1 MADSSLL
8 FTPQFRE
15 YCDRY
20 YEKLK
25 PFTASGVMRPFSQKN
40 AKEML
45 ADINQCTEHQ
55 LAYIQDFLN
64 RAKADFE
71 LHVAKMSHIS
81 AKQQK
86 DIDDYRQFFA
96 DLEKKAVHASKEKE
110 GKPSQQNSAPSS
122 YKPSPAT
129 GQSFY
134 ESIMHILGYDATT
147 VGASA
152 MFYLAFAALRFML
165 MTPYIEQL
173 AEYNAADPSKRFDPN
188 NLTDQQILA
197 NLDKDSTRQQ
207 IIQAGFL
214 PPPNL
219 AHAFDVEFNNFMQKI
234 GALSKQQMED
244 RPNQLGRRLTHPV
257 PAA

>member
-1 MADSSLL
+1 MD

-15 YCDRY
+15 FCDRY

-25 PFTASGVMRPFSQKN
+25 PFTANAVMRPFSQKN

-45 ADINQCTEHQ
+45 NEVNNATEHQ
-55 LAYIQDFLN
+55 LAYMQDFLN
-64 RAKADFE
+64 KAKADFE
-71 LHVAKMSHIS
+71 MHVAKMGHIS
-81 AKQQK
+81 AKKQK

-96 DLEKKAVHASKEKE
+96 DLEKKVVNTSKQ
-110 GKPSQQNSAPSS
+110 GKQSPQNNTPSS
-122 YKPSPAT
+122 YKSSQAA

-152 MFYLAFAALRFML
+152 MFYLAFAALRFMML
-165 MTPYIEQL
+165 TPYIEQL
-173 AEYNAADPSKRFDPN
+173 AEYNSADANKRFDLN

-197 NLDKDSTRQQ
+197 NLNQDSTREQ

-219 AHAFDVEFNNFMQKI
+219 AHAFDVEFGNFMHKI
-234 GALSKQQMED
+234 GAISKQQMED
-244 RPNQLGRRLTHPV
+244 RPNQLGRGLVHPV
-257 PAA
+257 R

>member
-1 MADSSLL
+1 MT

-15 YCDRY
+15 FCDRY

-40 AKEML
+40 AKEVL
-45 ADINQCTEHQ
+45 SEVSQCTEHQ
-55 LAYIQDFLN
+55 LAYMQDFLGK
-64 RAKADFE
+64 AKTNFE
-71 LHVAKMSHIS
+71 MHVAKMSHIS
-81 AKQQK
+81 AKNQK

-96 DLEKKAVHASKEKE
+96 DLEKKVAGASKA
-110 GKPSQQNSAPSS
+110 GKQSSQNNMPSS
-122 YKPSPAT
+122 YRPSPVS

-152 MFYLAFAALRFML
+152 MFYLAFAALRFIML
-165 MTPYIEQL
+165 TPYIEQL
-173 AEYNAADPSKRFDPN
+173 AEYNAADAAKRFDPK

-197 NLDKDSTRQQ
+197 NLNQDSTREQ

-219 AHAFDVEFNNFMQKI
+219 AHAFDVEFNNFMHKI
-234 GALSKQQMED
+234 GAISKQQMED
-244 RPNQLGRRLTHPV
+244 RPNQLGRGLIHPK
-257 PAA
+257 

>member
-1 MADSSLL
+1 MT

-15 YCDRY
+15 FCNRY
-20 YEKLK
+20 YEKLN
-25 PFTASGVMRPFSQKN
+25 PFTVNGAMRPFSQKY

-45 ADINQCTEHQ
+45 SDINQCTEHQ
-55 LAYIQDFLN
+55 LAYIQDFLGK
-64 RAKADFE
+64 AKADFE
-71 LHVAKMSHIS
+71 LHVTKMGHIS
-81 AKQQK
+81 AKKQK

-96 DLEKKAVHASKEKE
+96 DLEKKAVHASKE
-110 GKPSQQNSAPSS
+110 GKQSPQNNAPSS
-122 YKPSPAT
+122 YKPSQAA

-152 MFYLAFAALRFML
+152 MFYLAFAALRFMM

-173 AEYNAADPSKRFDPN
+173 AEYNSADASKRFDPN
-188 NLTDQQILA
+188 NLTDAQILA

-214 PPPNL
+214 PRPNL

-234 GALSKQQMED
+234 GAISKQQMED
-244 RPNQLGRRLTHPV
+244 RPNQLGRGLVHP
-257 PAA
+257 AR